1 MNAKTDLRPLTL
13 SDVEP
18 AARVLS
24 QAFANDPLCRYML
37 PFEKSRVKTL
47 YKFFLVYGELNIKNN
62 RGYGVGDPLQG
73 VAYWKSPSQ
82 ENLSISIKSL
92 GKFIPLFFS
101 LYLAGYIRGKAVTQQ
116 IDALHKKYADEPHF
130 YLDNLGVIPSAQG
143 QGLSSKLIRP
153 ILQMADAK
161 KVIAYTDTVTQS
173 NVAIYEHFGFQCMEE
188 CSVPGTGVTIW
199 ALRRPSHA

>member
-1 MNAKTDLRPLTL
+1 MNSAELRPLTL

-24 QAFANDPLCRYML
+24 QAFANDPLCVHML
-37 PFEKSRVKTL
+37 PLEKSRVKTL

-101 LYLAGYIRGKAVTQQ
+101 LYLAGYIRGKPVMQQ
-116 IDALHKKYADEPHF
+116 IDVLHKKYANEPHF
-130 YLDNLGVIPSAQG
+130 YLDNLGVLPSAQG
-143 QGLSSKLIRP
+143 KGMSSKLIRP
-153 ILQMADAK
+153 ILNMADAK
-161 KVIAYTDTVTQS
+161 KVIAYTDTVTKS
-173 NVAIYEHFGFQCMEE
+173 NVAIYEHFGFQCVEE
-188 CSVPGTGVTIW
+188 YAVPGTGITIW
-199 ALRRPSHA
+199 ALRRPPK